1 MGDSDSLVPKAKA
14 ATVSYATEIA
24 AAKALVEGGGSLDG
38 ALQNLLAHEKTA
50 RLSAD
55 VGGTTELATAMV
67 QLCYDAKSWTTLNET
82 LTMLSKRRAQLKQ
95 AVTAMV
101 QQASKYV
108 DEFTDEALKLKLIET
123 LRAVSEGKMY
133 VEVER
138 ARLTKTLAGMHEAKG
153 EVEEARKIM
162 QDTQVETLGG
172 MDRREKTDF
181 ILEQVRLCL
190 ETKDYIRA
198 HIMAKKI
205 QLKVFKDVELDD
217 LKLRYYTMIVQYHL
231 HSHNWMEIFR
241 AYQAMWSSPALQ
253 ADEAQAHRVLKL
265 QVLYLALSP
274 FDNEQSEAL
283 HALIAEK
290 ALASLPTY
298 KQLLQLFITQEIF
311 HMSDLHW
318 LAAELASFGDFAKEE
333 QELML
338 ETMHLRVTQHNILA
352 VAAYYSRI
360 SMERLAG
367 LLALPLDK
375 METQL
380 CEMVTK
386 KVVYA
391 RIDRPK
397 GIISFLPPKSAN
409 ELLNDWGADISSLLV
424 SLEESCHLI
433 HKENMIHKIV

>member
-1 MGDSDSLVPKAKA
+1 V
-14 ATVSYATEIA
+14 
-24 AAKALVEGGGSLDG
+24 
-38 ALQNLLAHEKTA
+38 
-50 RLSAD
+50 
-55 VGGTTELATAMV
+55 TAMV
-67 QLCYDAKSWTTLNET
+67 QLCYDANNWPVLNET
-82 LTMLSKRRAQLKQ
+82 VTMVSKRRAQLKQ

-108 DEFTDEALKLKLIET
+108 EELTDEALKLKLIET

-138 ARLTKTLAGMHEAKG
+138 ARLTKTLAAMHESKG
-153 EVEEARKIM
+153 EVDEARKIM

-172 MDRREKTDF
+172 MDRREKTEF

-190 ETKDYIRA
+190 ETKDFIRA

-205 QLKVFKDVELDD
+205 QVKVFKDVDLDD
-217 LKLRYYTMIVQYHL
+217 LKMRYYSMIVRYHL

-241 AYQAMWSSPALQ
+241 AYQAMWASPSLAS
-253 ADEAQAHRVLKL
+253 DEAASSKVLK
-265 QVLYLALSP
+265 QQALYLALSP
-274 FDNEQSEAL
+274 YDNEQSDAL
-283 HALIAEK
+283 HALIGEK
-290 ALASLPTY
+290 ALASLPSY

-318 LAAELASFGDFAKEE
+318 LAADLAAFGDFDQVE

-367 LLALPLDK
+367 VLALPLDK

-380 CEMVTK
+380 CDMVSK
-386 KVVYA
+386 KQVYA

-397 GIISFLPPKSAN
+397 GIISFIPPKSAN
-409 ELLNDWGADISSLLV
+409 ELLNDWGSDISALLG
-424 SLEESCHLI
+424 SLEASCHLI
-433 HKENMIHKIV
+433 HKENMVHKITG